1 MLMEKAGFYW
11 FQRIWI
17 FPPSFCFVL
26 EHDMPVKYW
35 PVQNTKKN
43 SSPLSITFSSN
54 KIEFMD
60 LDNMERIDWKK
71 AKMRSRDTEAKKKLG
86 KIAF

>member
-1 MLMEKAGFYW
+1 
-11 FQRIWI
+11 
-17 FPPSFCFVL
+17 
-26 EHDMPVKYW
+26 
-35 PVQNTKKN
+35 
-43 SSPLSITFSSN
+43 
-54 KIEFMD
+54 MD

>member
-1 MLMEKAGFYW
+1 
-11 FQRIWI
+11 
-17 FPPSFCFVL
+17 
-26 EHDMPVKYW
+26 MPVKYW
-35 PVQNTKKN
+35 PVKIQKN